1 MEIGRGRC
9 GAQAE
14 DRDDNQNVVV
24 NVLKHICQYHI
35 DLFEPGRE
43 RARDCIF
50 LWL

>member
-14 DRDDNQNVVV
+14 GRDDNQNL
-24 NVLKHICQYHI
+24 VLKHLCQYHI

-43 RARDCIF
+43 RTRDCIF